1 MFDKIIKTLRL
12 RSIQFVITISFTTIS
27 VAAVIFVGFISYS
40 KFSEIS
46 EKNAALS
53 TEQLVN
59 QINYN
64 IEYYLSSMINISN
77 VINDSIY
84 TNPNIEN
91 ADLKEQMLLIQ
102 NTRRDIATIALFS
115 ENGKIIYSTVQDN
128 LKENSEVNK
137 QKWFQNAMNHS
148 YNLTFSAPHD
158 QNIFENRH
166 DWVVSLSR
174 EVNYNDGNKNLK
186 GVLLVD
192 MNYSVIRQLC
202 QNTSIGK
209 NGYIYIVDSD
219 NNIIYNP
226 KQQPINMDLKN
237 SSEGDKLITTKIV
250 SYTNWKVI
258 AVAYTSEMVASK
270 QDIIKFIICVILF
283 SAVLIFLIISVLSA
297 KISEPIK
304 NLEKSMKKVEEG
316 EFNIFVEAKGED
328 EVVKLSKTFN
338 LMISKVQYLMKQI
351 VVEQESKRQ
360 SELDALQAQINPH
373 FLYNTLDSVVWMAES
388 GKNQHVIT
396 MVTALAKLFRISISR
411 GLNFITVEQEIEH
424 VKNYLIIQKM
434 RYGDKFNYKINI
446 SQEVKQLKTLKLI
459 LQPLVE
465 NSIYHGIEYMQDEG
479 QIKISACISDGK
491 LLYIVEDNG
500 LGIDSE
506 KLNMI
511 LNYDGKINGG
521 SGVGIKNVH
530 ERIQL
535 TYGKQYGLEIES
547 ELEVGTTI
555 KIWLPNINGVSDEKK
570 Q

>member
-64 IEYYLSSMINISN
+64 IEYYLSSMINILN

-84 TNPNIEN
+84 TNPNIGN
-91 ADLKEQMLLIQ
+91 ADLKKQMLLIQ

-128 LKENSEVNK
+128 LKENSKINK

-148 YNLTFSAPHD
+148 YNLIFSAPHD

-270 QDIIKFIICVILF
+270 QDIVNFIICVILF
-283 SAVLIFLIISVLSA
+283 STVLIILIFSVLSA

-316 EFNIFVEAKGED
+316 EFDIFVEAKGED

-338 LMISKVQYLMKQI
+338 LMLCKVQYLMKQI

-446 SQEVKQLKTLKLI
+446 SEEVKQLKTLKLI

-479 QIKISACISDGK
+479 QIKISACISDEK

-506 KLNMI
+506 KFNML

-555 KIWLPNINGVSDEKK
+555 KIWLPNIDGTSDEKM
-570 Q
+570 